1 MKLRGNLLKSAG
13 IRAEKATAIVRLACR
28 FSLCGILAA
37 CSPSPDTT
45 PKPEPT
51 QPAQPTQ
58 QLPRTTPASVVS
70 IPEEFVSPPSTPQPK
85 PPILPRVVFATSDFQ
100 VTTLHGI
107 QGIRAGEALNFI
119 REEEGDYVVQYR
131 AVQFK
136 KNKSYFAATYV
147 EPARQE
153 PTPVAGESSPVAT
166 RVSPEP
172 PLPDEPPLS
181 GAVPANDPALV
192 AGQKKVG
199 SLTDSIRSLNDQI
212 RSAQDELDRKSV
224 RTSGGGAAPAQDI
237 KKSQRTIQRLKEKRD
252 ELSAQLT
259 EMGKP

>member
-1 MKLRGNLLKSAG
+1 MNLRANPVTLAA
-13 IRAEKATAIVRLACR
+13 IRADKATAFVKLACR
-28 FSLCGILAA
+28 FSLCGLLAA

-45 PKPEPT
+45 PKP
-51 QPAQPTQ
+51 QPTQ
-58 QLPRTTPASVVS
+58 QPPRTTPASVVS
-70 IPEEFVSPPSTPQPK
+70 IPEEFTSPVPPPRPK
-85 PPILPRVVFATSDFQ
+85 PPVLPRVVFATSDFQ
-100 VTTLHGI
+100 VTTEHGI

-131 AVQFK
+131 AIQFK

-153 PTPVAGESSPVAT
+153 PSPSVSEQAPVAT

-172 PLPDEPPLS
+172 PLPGEPPLS
-181 GAVPANDPALV
+181 GTVPANDPALV

-199 SLTDSIRSLNDQI
+199 NLTDSIRALNEQI
-212 RSAQDELDRKSV
+212 RSAQGDLDRKSAQS
-224 RTSGGGAAPAQDI
+224 SGGDAASAQDI

-252 ELSAQLT
+252 ELSGQLT

>member
-1 MKLRGNLLKSAG
+1 MKLRANPLISAA
-13 IRAEKATAIVRLACR
+13 IRADKALAIARLAVR
-28 FSLCGILAA
+28 FSLCGLLAA

-45 PKPEPT
+45 PKP
-51 QPAQPTQ
+51 QPAQPP
-58 QLPRTTPASVVS
+58 PRTTSASVVS
-70 IPEEFVSPPSTPQPK
+70 IPEEFVSPPPAPKPK
-85 PPILPRVVFATSDFQ
+85 PPVLPRVVFATSDFQ
-100 VTTLHGI
+100 VTTQHGI

-131 AVQFK
+131 AIQFK

-147 EPARQE
+147 EPARPE
-153 PTPVAGESSPVAT
+153 PTPFAGESAPVAT

-172 PLPDEPPLS
+172 PLPGEPPLS
-181 GAVPANDPALV
+181 GTVPANDPALV
-192 AGQKKVG
+192 DGQKKVG

-212 RSAQDELDRKSV
+212 RSAQDELDRKST
-224 RTSGGGAAPAQDI
+224 RTSGGDAASAQDI
-237 KKSQRTIQRLKEKRD
+237 KKSTRAILRLKEKRD